1 MPLLKPIARA
11 FCPSIIAAA
20 AMALAGLAAPA
31 QAQPAGARDLGVLNV
46 PALPASTTEY
56 VEGLSDLYATPALT
70 VKWYKFTLSQDLR
83 PPLFLDIDTRLNC
96 AGSHL
101 TLALYNAAGGL
112 VSVDGSNGSFSPP
125 SSTAAG
131 LSFGSIEFRNPP
143 ATPSLQGQNGE
154 LAAGVYYL
162 ALVAGDAASVS
173 VGQTNF
179 AVTTTAALPFLI
191 DPTQPICF
199 ASIGISAGNTTPV
212 PAPAND
218 NCAGALPVTVNA
230 TGPGGVSVPAFS
242 GSTAGASNDGFSPC
256 NRQATSPANL
266 ARDVWFSYVPAQTG
280 KVVVTAKSEDG
291 DIVLSEF
298 EGECFSGVRQCSGG
312 AILDF
317 GEGTRLLVDTV
328 AGQPILFSA
337 SHIAGYVGS
346 LELNIRQVPPP
357 CTLAIPA
364 SAVPESELG
373 CGDAT
378 NNGCSDDATVQ
389 DLDLLLPNQTRS
401 GTLYAG
407 RQLRDIDWYSFT
419 IDQPS
424 RVSVTF
430 ASAYSAR
437 VAIIKPLGGAVAA
450 CFGETMLYEDSP
462 DFFSPCAP
470 STTAVVDLQPGTY
483 SLALLNGFFDGIE
496 CGAGYEPYY
505 FRLNVESATSPCCRG
520 TTCLTVASAACATPA
535 GGLAGRPMTSCSSPI
550 SSGGCCKADFDGNG
564 TRAVTDLF
572 TYLSAWFARS
582 PYAAVNGDGL
592 RQPVVTDIFGFLSLW
607 FAGC

>member
-1 MPLLKPIARA
+1 
-11 FCPSIIAAA
+11 
-20 AMALAGLAAPA
+20 
-31 QAQPAGARDLGVLNV
+31 D
-46 PALPASTTEY
+46 
-56 VEGLSDLYATPALT
+56 
-70 VKWYKFTLSQDLR
+70 
-83 PPLFLDIDTRLNC
+83 
-96 AGSHL
+96 
-101 TLALYNAAGGL
+101 L
-112 VSVDGSNGSFSPP
+112 VSVDNSNGSYPP
-125 SSTAAG
+125 PPANAAG
-131 LSFGSIEFRNPP
+131 LSYGSLEFRNPP
-143 ATPSLQGQNGE
+143 ATPALQGQNGE

-173 VGQTNF
+173 AGPTGF
-179 AVTTTAALPFLI
+179 AVTTTSTISFLL
-191 DPTQPICF
+191 DPAQPICYATIDIF
-199 ASIGISAGNTTPV
+199 AGNTTPV
-212 PAPAND
+212 PAPSND
-218 NCAGALPVTVNA
+218 NCAGALPVTENA

-242 GSTAGASNDGFSPC
+242 GNTAGASNDGFSPC

-291 DIVLSEF
+291 DIVLSQF

-364 SAVPESELG
+364 GAVPESELG

-389 DLDLLLPNQTRS
+389 DLDQLLPNQTRS

-430 ASAYSAR
+430 ASTYSAR
-437 VAIIKPLGGAVAA
+437 VAIIKSPGAPVAA

-483 SLALLNGFFDGIE
+483 SLAFLNGFFDGIE

-505 FRLNVESATSPCCRG
+505 FRLNVESAAGPCCRG
-520 TTCLTVASAACATPA
+520 TTCLTVASTACATPT